1 MKKEKKTIY
10 LVLQMSQGS
19 GAVYTSMVSNS
30 GWWHGKD
37 IGVISTVDYTYLFT
51 LLVPASENISF
62 IGQRL
67 MQPKNRY
74 FVGARA
80 CPFHCKYNSYGPR
93 WQNETANAN

>member
-51 LLVPASENISF
+51 LLA
-62 IGQRL
+62 
-67 MQPKNRY
+67 
-74 FVGARA
+74 
-80 CPFHCKYNSYGPR
+80 
-93 WQNETANAN
+93 

>member
-37 IGVISTVDYTYLFT
+37 IGVYIISACIRKYIFYW
-51 LLVPASENISF
+51 PATNAAQKQTF
-62 IGQRL
+62 
-67 MQPKNRY
+67 
-74 FVGARA
+74 
-80 CPFHCKYNSYGPR
+80 CWCKSMSIPL
-93 WQNETANAN
+93 